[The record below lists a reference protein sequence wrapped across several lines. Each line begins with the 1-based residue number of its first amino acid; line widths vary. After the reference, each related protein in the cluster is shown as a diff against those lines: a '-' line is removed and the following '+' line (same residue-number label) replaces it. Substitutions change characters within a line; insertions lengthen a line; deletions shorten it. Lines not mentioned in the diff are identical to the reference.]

1 MSHLSVWHSP
11 AVWAGFGAWF
21 LAQVIKLIVRIIT
34 TGKFDPGFLLRLAG
48 MPSSHSAL
56 AVAVATS
63 CGLTEGFGSPI
74 FAAAAAFAAIV
85 MFDAQ
90 SVRRAA
96 GQQARL
102 INQLVDELFQ
112 THRFSQQKLAELLGH
127 TRLEVLLGA
136 ILGILTALLFH
147 SLPWQ
152 LEPTGDGG
160 SP

>member
-1 MSHLSVWHSP
+1 MQHLSVWHNI
-11 AVWAGFGAWF
+11 AIWAGFWAWVI
-21 LAQVIKLIVRIIT
+21 AQVIKLIVRMVT
-34 TGKFDPGFLLRLAG
+34 TRKFDPGFLFRLAG

-63 CGLTEGFGSPI
+63 CGLSEGFDGPV
-74 FAAAAAFAAIV
+74 FAIAAAFAAIV

-102 INQLVDELFQ
+102 VNQIVEELFK

-136 ILGILTALLFH
+136 ILGIVTALLFH
-147 SLPWQ
+147 SLPW
-152 LEPTGDGG
+152 
-160 SP
+160 